1 MKKLLT
7 TTVFTVL
14 TAITAVAQTQQ
25 ITSAEA
31 KTLYKTTTK
40 NHISVHD
47 PSVVW
52 EPKTKRYY
60 IFGSHK
66 AGAYTSDMQNWA
78 QANPR
83 WKTASSNDAANKD
96 AFVTPA
102 VTKVKKGGVE
112 VDFPQF
118 NAVAWSTLGGPQG
131 NDAYSVDGNMW
142 APDVIWNP
150 TMQKW
155 CMYLSINGDA
165 WMSSIVLLT
174 ADNITGPYLYQGPV
188 VISGFKNGTTYKS
201 TDLELVLGTLSSL
214 PSRYNHTSNTN
225 GQKYGDWW
233 PNNIDPCVFYDESG
247 ELWIAYG
254 SWSGGIWMLKLNKEN
269 GLRDYD
275 TTYPSDYDS
284 KGKGMTSDPYFGKR
298 IAGGYYV
305 SGEGPY
311 IEHIGNYYYLFMSY
325 GGFAPDGGYEMRV
338 FRSSNP
344 DGPYKDASGR
354 TATFDKWV
362 QNYGTASDNR
372 GEKIMGAY
380 DHWGFMSEGTKKEG
394 EISQGHN
401 SIIAAEDGR
410 TYLVYHTK
418 FNDGTLGHFVRVHQ
432 VFQNK
437 QGWLVAAPF
446 EYNGETVTDADIA
459 SKQLIANSDI
469 PGTYQ
474 LLVHKYKM
482 DYGNLETVE
491 PVEVTLTAD
500 GKVTG
505 SYTGTWT
512 IDEGTSYITV
522 KLGGVTYNGVIYEQ
536 QMDRKNIKTISFTA
550 MANSGV
556 NIWGYKM
563 APKYAV
569 AWQVNNQTVPVSNG
583 KSIDENIDLDGMLI
597 TDNVTLE
604 WTSDNPGIISNH
616 GLYNP
621 SGLTENTYVTLDAK
635 VSSGDWFWTGQAKVS
650 AKSEQNSFPTADWKT
665 GLEAHYG
672 FDDAGLANTY
682 DATQKAQLKRNNTT
696 KLPTLETGDNMRN
709 GQMVHIGFGANNKES
724 YVTFPNPLKGKDL
737 TNGATIAFWV
747 KPTTENL
754 WDALFGVTDG
764 TARFYITGNAY
775 MGYNSGTGNWIDINH
790 PSSTTTN
797 YITAGKWHF
806 VEIIIKNSAVTLY
819 VDGLSKSHKKINGSI
834 NGTDFTVASKF
845 DYSLMLNLLSSA
857 NELNLG
863 FGSFWGSPDALF
875 DDVFVYSR
883 ALSSTEISALK
894 KMANRVYDFSETTTA
909 ITTHHPSPN
918 TQHQYYDLQGRR
930 VSNPQKGLY
939 IMGGKKVLVK

>member
-1 MKKLLT
+1 MML
-7 TTVFTVL
+7 TVL
-14 TAITAVAQTQQ
+14 TATTAVAQTQQ
-25 ITSAEA
+25 ITTTEA
-31 KTLYKTTTK
+31 KNLYQTK
-40 NHISVHD
+40 NKTYVSIHD

-60 IFGSHK
+60 IIGSHK
-66 AGAYTSDMQNWA
+66 AGAYSSDMQNWT
-78 QANPR
+78 QANPK
-83 WKTASSNDAANKD
+83 WQAGSNTNAANKD

-102 VTKVKKGGVE
+102 VKKVKKGGVE

-118 NAVAWSTLGGPQG
+118 DAVAWSALGGTQG
-131 NDAYSVDGNMW
+131 GTAYSVDGNMW

-150 TMQKW
+150 TMEKW
-155 CMYLSINGDA
+155 CMYLSINGDN
-165 WMSSIVLLT
+165 WMSSIILLT
-174 ADNITGPYLYQGPV
+174 SSNITGPYVYQGPV

-233 PNNIDPCVFYDESG
+233 PNNIDPCVFYDENG

-362 QNYGTASDNR
+362 QNYGTSSDNR

-418 FNDGTLGHFVRVHQ
+418 FNDGTLGHLVRVHQ

-536 QMDRKNIKTISFTA
+536 QMDRKNIKTVSFTA
-550 MANSGV
+550 MATTGV
-556 NIWGYKM
+556 NIWGYKL

-569 AWQVNNQTVPVSNG
+569 AWQVNNQTLPVTNG
-583 KSIDENIDLDGMLI
+583 KSIDENYDLDAMWL
-597 TDNVTLE
+597 DDPNVTVS
-604 WTSDNPGIISNH
+604 WTSDNPAIISEH
-616 GLYNP
+616 GRYNP
-621 SGLTENTYVTLDAK
+621 AGLAENTFVTLDAK
-635 VSSGDWFWTGQAKVS
+635 VSSGDWYWTQQLKVS
-650 AKSEQNSFPTADWKT
+650 AKSEASSIPTADWQT
-665 GLEAHYG
+665 GLDAHYG
-672 FDDAGLANTY
+672 FDDTELANTY
-682 DATQKAQLKRNNTT
+682 DNTQKAQLKRKGTT
-696 KLPTLETGDNMRN
+696 KLPTLETGDNLRN
-709 GQMVHIGFGANNKES
+709 GQMVHLSAGANAKES
-724 YVTFPNPLKGKDL
+724 YVAFPNPLKGKDL
-737 TNGATIAFWV
+737 ASGATIAFWV
-747 KPTTENL
+747 KLTSENV

-764 TARFYITGNAY
+764 TAHFYLTGNAY
-775 MGYNSGTGNWIDINH
+775 IGYNSGTGNWIDINH
-790 PSSTTTN
+790 PNETTTN
-797 YITAGKWHF
+797 YIPSGKWHF
-806 VEIIIKNSAVTLY
+806 IEMVIKNSALTLY
-819 VDGLSKSHKKINGSI
+819 VDGTSKSHKKIKGTI
-834 NGTDFTVASKF
+834 NGTDFTAASKF
-845 DYSLMLNLLSSA
+845 DYSLMLNLLKTA
-857 NELNLG
+857 DELNLG
-863 FGSFWGSPDALF
+863 SGSFWGSPNALF
-875 DDVFVYSR
+875 DDVIIYSR
-883 ALSSTEISALK
+883 ALSTAELAALK
-894 KMANRVYDFSETTTA
+894 KMANRVGGIGNTTTG
-909 ITTHHPSPN
+909 ITNVNRETITN
-918 TQHQYYDLQGRR
+918 NRYYDLQGRR
-930 VSNPQKGLY
+930 VSSPKPGLY
-939 IMGGKKVLVK
+939 IVNGKKVVIK